1 MITYSNEET
10 NNNIIKHPANFKDL
24 TGQVFNNLK
33 VIEWD
38 TNPPE
43 HIKKKLYQETGRW
56 KCQCLA
62 CGNYTWAKSYAL
74 TSGLKKWCESCGIK
88 HKIPPRKGNIYDLS
102 GEYGIGYTINSNKSF
117 YFDLEDYDLI
127 KQYTWSE
134 HNGYVNTTYDGDKN
148 LSMHRLVMNIT
159 DPKIEIDHIGH
170 NTLDN
175 RKSKLRICEDG
186 ENHRNL
192 KLAVNNK
199 SGVTG
204 VYKEGNKWRAFI
216 WHNNKTIHLGRY
228 SDINDAIKV
237 RKEAENKYFKE
248 FSYDNSMKIYKE
260 DN

>member
-1 MITYSNEET
+1 MTTYSNEET

-74 TSGLKKWCESCGIK
+74 TSGLKKWCESCGVK
-88 HKIPPRKGNIYDLS
+88 HKVPPRKGNIYDLS
-102 GEYGIGYTINSNKSF
+102 GEYGIGYTINSNKPF

-127 KQYTWSE
+127 KQFTWSE
-134 HNGYVNTTYDGDKN
+134 HNGYVKTTYDADKFF
-148 LSMHRLVMNIT
+148 LMHRLVMNIT

-186 ENHRNL
+186 ENHRNT
-192 KLAVNNK
+192 KLASNNK

-216 WHNNKTIHLGRY
+216 WHNKTIHLGTY
-228 SDINDAIKV
+228 SDINDAIKA
-237 RKEAENKYFKE
+237 RKEAEDKYFKE
-248 FSYDNSMKIYKE
+248 FSYDNSMKLYEE